1 MWLNRLKL
9 LTCIH
14 IITKEY
20 ESGFFSFFIGLQIAF
35 RRSSDLRIRVD
46 KVTAQGYQDHVM
58 PNYLQLVNK
67 PKGHSI
73 EGTIKRKPKG
83 ITVGRSLTILQ
94 TNLLELS
101 ELGINY
107 LKVIKNVRTNWVK
120 KMVLSKCVSIRKEGS
135 KMFRDITFCP
145 KSIRSPLPF
154 CGHRIIVAL
163 LFSLPPD
170 TSLSTKSLPALL
182 NFAIGLLFVRLPVDT
197 S

>member
-1 MWLNRLKL
+1 
-9 LTCIH
+9 
-14 IITKEY
+14 
-20 ESGFFSFFIGLQIAF
+20 
-35 RRSSDLRIRVD
+35 VD